1 MSSRDLWIPA
11 LPRGIRAR
19 LLDPGTRPAREA
31 RPGLVRSG
39 VSTLSSIL
47 SAWTARP
54 VGLGIDAERILNFAG
69 EGIYTVDLQG
79 RCTFVNAA
87 AASMLHTDV
96 HVLLSRNI
104 HQFHHDPDLRDEECP
119 VCMPLSAGQAA
130 NRDDQF
136 FVRGNGTRFPI
147 EYTSTSIVGRG
158 EVVRIVTFKDVSARK
173 EVEDALRQSEMK
185 FRAVAESANDA
196 IVSAG
201 PNGLIVAWNRG
212 AQLIFGYTEDEAV
225 GQSLTILMPAM
236 YRDAHKSGIERF
248 QMTGDPHVIG
258 STVQVE
264 GQRKDGTV
272 FPLELSLAYWDRD
285 GERYFTGIIRDITE
299 RRNAEL
305 ALQREVSFVR
315 LLKSIAQASNE
326 ATDAR
331 DALSLSLAAICDH
344 ANWPVGHAYVTDPDD
359 PTRLIPSEI
368 WYFRDHAGY
377 EDFQRATGDMPL
389 SAGIGLPGR
398 VLLEGRP
405 AWISDVTE
413 DPNFP
418 RIDAARRLG
427 LHAGIA
433 FPVLVGQEVVAVLE
447 FFTQEVLA
455 SDEGFIEV
463 MGQIG
468 TQLGRVIERERS
480 EEQLT
485 HHALHDPLTG
495 LPNRA
500 LFLDRLA
507 MALARAERHPAV
519 AVLFLDVD
527 RFKLINDSLGHEA
540 GDKLL
545 LAVTARLRTVLR
557 PTDTVAR
564 FGGDEFVVVCEDLD
578 RGEDVIGLAER
589 LVETMSEPFNLDGNE
604 VFLTVSVGIAI
615 AESPEHTPQG
625 LLRDADA
632 ALYRAKEFGRGRYEV
647 FNEVMRSHAVERLET
662 VSALHRALEREEFRV
677 HYQPQFDLNTRQ
689 IVGVEALLR
698 WQHPQRGLVPPLE
711 FIPLAEETGLIIE
724 IGRWVLRE
732 SCRQAQRWAAAY
744 PQGAHLAMSVNISPR
759 QLQQPK
765 LVDDLAAI
773 LDETGFDPARL
784 VLEITE
790 SVLMHDVASIVR
802 RLQELKVLGVRLA
815 IDDFGTGYSSLS
827 YLRELPIDV
836 LKIDKSFIDGL
847 GGDNEQAAVA
857 STIVR
862 LAQTLQLETVA
873 EGVERA
879 EHVTELQALRCNLA
893 QGYYFA
899 RPLEVMDFE
908 FLLSQQSYEPPV
920 TAAPLPPA
928 VSEPGPAD
936 PAPPLP

>member
-418 RIDAARRLG
+418 ATRHLPPLFNLTDEFYQVKNFSREKSRVLLRLDTSKLPHNENLLNKDG
-427 LHAGIA
+427 D
-433 FPVLVGQEVVAVLE
+433 FPLAWAKMYGQ
-447 FFTQEVLA
+447 
-455 SDEGFIEV
+455 
-463 MGQIG
+463 
-468 TQLGRVIERERS
+468 GRVFYGSFAHDAKLWDNPDVYHMYFEAIKWALK
-480 EEQLT
+480 LT
-485 HHALHDPLTG
+485 
-495 LPNRA
+495 
-500 LFLDRLA
+500 
-507 MALARAERHPAV
+507 
-519 AVLFLDVD
+519 
-527 RFKLINDSLGHEA
+527 
-540 GDKLL
+540 
-545 LAVTARLRTVLR
+545 
-557 PTDTVAR
+557 
-564 FGGDEFVVVCEDLD
+564 
-578 RGEDVIGLAER
+578 
-589 LVETMSEPFNLDGNE
+589 
-604 VFLTVSVGIAI
+604 
-615 AESPEHTPQG
+615 
-625 LLRDADA
+625 DADVA
-632 ALYRAKEFGRGRYEV
+632 PR
-647 FNEVMRSHAVERLET
+647 
-662 VSALHRALEREEFRV
+662 
-677 HYQPQFDLNTRQ
+677 
-689 IVGVEALLR
+689 
-698 WQHPQRGLVPPLE
+698 PLPASVT
-711 FIPLAEETGLIIE
+711 PLA
-724 IGRWVLRE
+724 
-732 SCRQAQRWAAAY
+732 
-744 PQGAHLAMSVNISPR
+744 
-759 QLQQPK
+759 K
-765 LVDDLAAI
+765 
-773 LDETGFDPARL
+773 
-784 VLEITE
+784 
-790 SVLMHDVASIVR
+790 
-802 RLQELKVLGVRLA
+802 
-815 IDDFGTGYSSLS
+815 
-827 YLRELPIDV
+827 
-836 LKIDKSFIDGL
+836 
-847 GGDNEQAAVA
+847 
-857 STIVR
+857 
-862 LAQTLQLETVA
+862 
-873 EGVERA
+873 
-879 EHVTELQALRCNLA
+879 
-893 QGYYFA
+893 
-899 RPLEVMDFE
+899 
-908 FLLSQQSYEPPV
+908 
-920 TAAPLPPA
+920 
-928 VSEPGPAD
+928 
-936 PAPPLP
+936 